1 MNYTLYLRR
10 STTNQNLSFEAQLTV
25 LTAYVTARSGTVVAT
40 FEESESGKND
50 ARPVLAEAIAHAKKT
65 KSILLVKSIC
75 RLGRSLAKV
84 CSILDDDLNLE
95 ISDIPTGCPKMML
108 QMMAMMA
115 DHEGKM
121 ISTRTKDALQVLKA
135 NGKVLGNPKL
145 KEVRQKSIQVRKN
158 NATAFKMRIRPI
170 ALRMVAD
177 GCSAAEVAKN
187 LNDLGIKTIRNQ
199 QWKSTNV
206 SYLLNGSFH

>member
-25 LTAYVTARSGTVVAT
+25 LTAYVTARCGVVVAT

-50 ARPVLAEAIAHAKKT
+50 ARPVLAEAIAYAKKT
-65 KSILLVKSIC
+65 KSTLLVKSIC
-75 RLGRSLAKV
+75 RLGRSLSKV

-95 ISDIPTGCPKMML
+95 ITDIPTGSPKLML

-121 ISTRTKDALQVLKA
+121 ISTRTKDALAVLKT
-135 NGKVLGNPKL
+135 NGKVLGNPNL
-145 KEVRQKSIQVRKN
+145 KESRQNSLKVRKC
-158 NATAFKMRIRPI
+158 NANAFKMRIRPI

-187 LNDLGIKTIRNQ
+187 LNDLGIKTVRNQ
-199 QWKSTNV
+199 LWKSTNI
-206 SYLLNGSFH
+206 SYLLN

>member
-1 MNYTLYLRR
+1 
-10 STTNQNLSFEAQLTV
+10 LSFEAQLTV

-50 ARPVLAEAIAHAKKT
+50 ARPVLAEAIAYAKKT
-65 KSILLVKSIC
+65 KSTLLVKSIC

-121 ISTRTKDALQVLKA
+121 ISSRTRDALAVLKA

-206 SYLLNGSFH
+206 SYLLN